1 MMSRVIESLQN
12 GVDEGVHVVN
22 STIDDAIYVD
32 PEKQADAQAYDAA
45 EAEVNAEQSRIDK
58 MNAKMD
64 EKVDNVHEKV
74 NDINQSFDHGVQKTK
89 EKLKD
94 VSRSRFMQVYRAMR
108 MVHWGNLA
116 ANYVSGH
123 PEWMNDLKNF
133 GKSAASK
140 LKEFGISDATD
151 DMTETEQICARRDAM
166 FGSPDAGIAVETVPT
181 TDMILSGAELPVMG
195 LESLALEAVI

>member
-12 GVDEGVHVVN
+12 GVDEGVHIAN
-22 STIDDAIYVD
+22 STIDDTIYVD
-32 PEKQADAQAYDAA
+32 PEKQAEIQAYDEA

-58 MNAKMD
+58 INAKMD
-64 EKVDNVHEKV
+64 ERVDSVHEKV
-74 NDINQSFDHGVQKTK
+74 DDINQSFDHGVQKTK

-94 VSRSRFMQVYRAMR
+94 VSQSRFMQAYRAMR
-108 MVHWGNLA
+108 MVYWGNLA
-116 ANYVSGH
+116 TNYISEH

-140 LKEFGISDATD
+140 LQELGISDATD
-151 DMTETEQICARRDAM
+151 DMTETEQICARRDVM

-181 TDMILSGAELPVMG
+181 TDMILSGAELPAMG
-195 LESLALEAVI
+195 LESLALEAAI